1 MMIIW
6 FNRNILWIV
15 LAIATVFGYFWLS
28 SHKQKLRIGEG
39 AALLLAVV
47 HTLVGVICV
56 KVFAFL
62 EGGGP
67 GSMSLFGAVFF
78 MPVFYFVAAKLTK
91 RSVADVFD
99 IFVMLIIFTLMCS
112 RLNCLAAGCCLG
124 SLIPGTEA
132 LRWPNRQMEIG
143 FYLVLLIFLGRKVG
157 KRQYTG
163 KIYPMY
169 MMAYGVFRFL
179 VEWLRESENLV
190 GFFHISHIWALVSIG
205 VGAYIY
211 CKLSEVK
218 QNDSKRRKAE
228 KPQSR
233 RAKEEMYE

>member
-1 MMIIW
+1 MLIIW

-15 LAIATVFGYFWLS
+15 LAVATIFGYFWLS

-39 AALLLAVV
+39 MALLLAVV

-56 KVFAFL
+56 KAFAFL
-62 EGGGP
+62 EGAGA

-78 MPVFYFVAAKLTK
+78 MPAFYFAGAKLTK
-91 RSVADVFD
+91 RSAADVFD
-99 IFVMLIIFTLMCS
+99 IFVILIIFTLMCS
-112 RLNCLAAGCCLG
+112 RFNCLAGGCCLG
-124 SLIPGTEA
+124 SIIPGTEN
-132 LRWPNRQMEIG
+132 LRWPNRELEIG
-143 FYLVLLIFLGRKVG
+143 FYLVLLAWLGKKVG
-157 KRQYTG
+157 KSQYSG

-169 MMAYGVFRFL
+169 MMAYGVFRFI
-179 VEWLRESENLV
+179 VEWFRESETLV

-211 CKLSEVK
+211 RKLSEVK

-233 RAKEEMYE
+233 RAKEETNT